1 MKIKTKLL
9 KEKKDGSAICQL
21 DLDREAKDWLIGEGF
36 VSVLSKALDMS
47 ESFTKKQPK
56 RIRELVKDLDIDGRC

>member
-1 MKIKTKLL
+1 
-9 KEKKDGSAICQL
+9 
-21 DLDREAKDWLIGEGF
+21 
-36 VSVLSKALDMS
+36 MS